1 MRAPLSKVRLEHLSR
16 LGERRWNSRI
26 SAHVRFNTTTVSLSD
41 EGSGAGGSGKMEG
54 LAPRFFSFILFLIRM
69 QTIGLVQKKE
79 MKMHSVT
86 LVNILEIVNPSVPK
100 DWGVCEWRS
109 HCKR

>member
-54 LAPRFFSFILFLIRM
+54 LAPRFFSFIHSQNPCFFARATFHNTLYFPAFLHM
-69 QTIGLVQKKE
+69 YPLPNPPKKCR
-79 MKMHSVT
+79 
-86 LVNILEIVNPSVPK
+86 NRPNF
-100 DWGVCEWRS
+100 
-109 HCKR
+109 